1 MENTKNIKVS
11 ELTDKLL
18 VIRGLMANADRM
30 VGEFADMVG
39 HDDHGLNVGE
49 ILQKV
54 TTAREEV
61 EDAVFRSIEYN
72 AYMSKFETI

>member
-72 AYMSKFETI
+72 AYISKFETI